1 MRQRGRRSA
10 ASLTTVNVD
19 GRPSRLEPPA
29 YLSEAESKLFVA
41 IVGACAPEQFIESDL
56 PLLVSFIHATLM
68 ARDTV
73 NVPDKIV
80 RWEKAVRA
88 QCMLATRL
96 RLTPHSRIPAKTVGR
111 QQQYSGPQPWEL

>member
-10 ASLTTVNVD
+10 ASLTMVNVD

-41 IVGACAPEQFIESDL
+41 IVGSCAPEQFIESDL
-56 PLLVSFIHATLM
+56 PLLVSFIQATLM

-73 NVPDKIV
+73 YAANKITL
-80 RWEKAVRA
+80 WEKAVRA
-88 QCMLATRL
+88 QAMLATKL

-111 QQQYSGPQPWEL
+111 QPQYSGPQPWEM